1 MWQDALGETLVIDSG
16 RMEYLAYSK
25 DGMTSGTL
33 ADQVDGKGIDLF
45 LNGYAYVCLSDDHNS
60 FTLFFES
67 SDSQS
72 PDGTYEGVFYRDG
85 DAASYADLSTAAFS
99 ENSSGHL
106 TYYDGVSLFYLPD
119 GYTVGDDGKAYN
131 ADGKV
136 FGAGWEAEIYD
147 PAADWGENW
156 ADNWG

>member
-1 MWQDALGETLVIDSG
+1 M
-16 RMEYLAYSK
+16 
-25 DGMTSGTL
+25 
-33 ADQVDGKGIDLF
+33 DGKGIYLF
-45 LNGYAYVCLSDDHNS
+45 LNGYAYVCMSDDHNS
-60 FTLFFES
+60 FTLFFED

-85 DAASYADLSTAAFS
+85 DAASYTDLSTAAFS

-136 FGAGWEAEIYD
+136 FGAGWEAEVYD

>member
-1 MWQDALGETLVIDSG
+1 M
-16 RMEYLAYSK
+16 
-25 DGMTSGTL
+25 
-33 ADQVDGKGIDLF
+33 
-45 LNGYAYVCLSDDHNS
+45 
-60 FTLFFES
+60 
-67 SDSQS
+67 
-72 PDGTYEGVFYRDG
+72 
-85 DAASYADLSTAAFS
+85 
-99 ENSSGHL
+99 
-106 TYYDGVSLFYLPD
+106 SLFYLPD